1 MKLLDRATGYRNLH
15 LAYHRVLK
23 GEMNRELQT
32 SQEKSIFKLSIP
44 AIYGPIKDALNN
56 HDFNFNALDE
66 LLKPKKKN
74 ADNSWGTRPLVRMN
88 FYDAVIAQAI
98 TNVLAEHI
106 STLLDSENYGY
117 KFQGS
122 TSVYMYQD
130 WKKGYASFVRAEL
143 EAVESDKYQ
152 FVIEADIEDFYATI
166 NHEILINELNSYLD
180 VEDTD
185 TVLAWIK
192 KILKIPIRSY
202 DGQQRILDNGVPQG
216 TLYSPLLALFYI
228 RNCFKEIREEM
239 PRVRCF
245 GYVDDLRI
253 YCESEEQAKDILH
266 MLNAYMASMN
276 LKLNQTKTKIY
287 PVDENKKK
295 ETWLMGRASNLNRA
309 IKDDVILGA
318 DGKNQMKS
326 RLRKL
331 LNEVGEFFHE
341 TDAVKS
347 KFVERL
353 RKFVDYRVSKL
364 LDSKQDWLKE
374 VNKWLGAD
382 TAVDLFESNFLAVW
396 HILYLGASS
405 SRQKRHFISKLQ
417 NLIKKDDIQNLSYVK
432 YICLQYLF
440 RYSPLELRLSD
451 RDVSSFI
458 TKYTEGANDI
468 DIKAILS
475 HAHSDWFKYFDKL
488 KTRLLLATEDEE
500 LRILQYLSGLTGD
513 LTTRYQLSQGS
524 SCLALSDDNVIFS
537 YRGIDVSTLLAETG
551 YLETEQLKY
560 IEYKKLNYELNAW
573 SIKLENELD
582 SLWDIKQNLTEK
594 GKREILVTLFK

>member
-1 MKLLDRATGYRNLH
+1 
-15 LAYHRVLK
+15 
-23 GEMNRELQT
+23 
-32 SQEKSIFKLSIP
+32 
-44 AIYGPIKDALNN
+44 
-56 HDFNFNALDE
+56 
-66 LLKPKKKN
+66 
-74 ADNSWGTRPLVRMN
+74 
-88 FYDAVIAQAI
+88 
-98 TNVLAEHI
+98 
-106 STLLDSENYGY
+106 
-117 KFQGS
+117 
-122 TSVYMYQD
+122 
-130 WKKGYASFVRAEL
+130 
-143 EAVESDKYQ
+143 
-152 FVIEADIEDFYATI
+152 
-166 NHEILINELNSYLD
+166 
-180 VEDTD
+180 
-185 TVLAWIK
+185 
-192 KILKIPIRSY
+192 
-202 DGQQRILDNGVPQG
+202 
-216 TLYSPLLALFYI
+216 
-228 RNCFKEIREEM
+228 
-239 PRVRCF
+239 
-245 GYVDDLRI
+245 
-253 YCESEEQAKDILH
+253 
-266 MLNAYMASMN
+266 
-276 LKLNQTKTKIY
+276 
-287 PVDENKKK
+287 
-295 ETWLMGRASNLNRA
+295 
-309 IKDDVILGA
+309 
-318 DGKNQMKS
+318 MKS